1 MPGASASTGEG
12 AAPTV
17 RTTAVGSWPPPFGQ
31 RPALR
36 PFWRGEVTEDD
47 PAVATALAAAARIA
61 MDEMLACGLDQ
72 IAGGEVFAPDFVHT
86 VPPRLTGV
94 TAERARDISRGQ
106 QGVAR
111 YVVTGPL
118 GAPRGLGHA
127 AAFAREKA
135 IEPRLDKVAV
145 PTAFTIGL
153 SFPRSELTD
162 TVLDQL
168 THLVRAEIEAA
179 VAAGATDVQLDAP
192 SEAIACIEGTAE
204 VARLADLIA
213 APFEA
218 AAGTVAGAG
227 AAAPVRRSVHFCLG
241 DIARKPSTEVQN
253 LRALLPLLQSL
264 DGRIDRALVECSYSG
279 QWDDRALLAD
289 VPDSIEIVAGIGD
302 VKSPPAGRDHYR
314 RQIDQL
320 LAVVPAGRLLVST
333 SCGCGRVPHDDAIR
347 LNLELVRAAHGAGG

>member
-1 MPGASASTGEG
+1 MTGANADSGAGRTSA
-12 AAPTV
+12 V
-17 RTTAVGSWPPPFGQ
+17 RTTVVGSWPPPFGQ

-36 PFWRGEVTEDD
+36 PFWRGEATEDE
-47 PAVATALAAAARIA
+47 PAVAAALAAAARIA

-118 GAPRGLGHA
+118 GAPRGLGYA
-127 AAFAREKA
+127 KAFAREKA
-135 IEPRLDKVAV
+135 LEPRLDKVAV

-162 TVLDQL
+162 AVLDQL
-168 THLVRAEIEAA
+168 TALVRAEIAAA

-218 AAGTVAGAG
+218 VAGAG

-241 DIARKPSTEVQN
+241 DIARKPSTQVQN
-253 LRALLPLLQSL
+253 LRALLPLLQAL
-264 DGRIDRALVECSYSG
+264 DGCIDRALIECSYSG

-302 VKSPPAGRDHYR
+302 VKSPPADRDHYR

>member
-1 MPGASASTGEG
+1 MAGAEIP
-12 AAPTV
+12 AAATV

-47 PAVATALAAAARIA
+47 PATAAALAAAARIA

-86 VPPRLTGV
+86 VPPRLAGV

-106 QGVAR
+106 EGVAR
-111 YVVTGPL
+111 YVVSGPL
-118 GAPRGLGHA
+118 GAPRGLGHTR
-127 AAFAREKA
+127 AFTRERA
-135 IEPRLDKVAV
+135 LEPRLDKVAV

-168 THLVRAEIEAA
+168 TGLVRAEIAEA

-204 VARLADLIA
+204 VARLANLIA
-213 APFEA
+213 DPFD
-218 AAGTVAGAG
+218 GVTGPG
-227 AAAPVRRSVHFCLG
+227 VRRSVHFCLG

-253 LRALLPLLQSL
+253 LRALLPLLQAL
-264 DGRIDRALVECSYSG
+264 EGRIDRALVECSYSG

-289 VPDSIEIVAGIGD
+289 VPHSIEIVAGIGD

-320 LAVVPAGRLLVST
+320 LAVVPAERLLVST

-347 LNLELVRAAHGAGG
+347 LNLELVRAAQGAGG

>member
-1 MPGASASTGEG
+1 MTESGAGST
-12 AAPTV
+12 PTV

-36 PFWRGEVTEDD
+36 PFWRGEASEDD
-47 PAVATALAAAARIA
+47 PAVAAALAAAARIA

-127 AAFAREKA
+127 AAFTREKA

-153 SFPRSELTD
+153 SFPRSELTGS
-162 TVLDQL
+162 VLDQL
-168 THLVRAEIEAA
+168 TGLVQAEIAAA
-179 VAAGATDVQLDAP
+179 VAAGAADVQLDAP

-213 APFEA
+213 APFDGLA
-218 AAGTVAGAG
+218 SG
-227 AAAPVRRSVHFCLG
+227 VRRSVHFCLG

-253 LRALLPLLQSL
+253 LRALLPLLQAL
-264 DGRIDRALVECSYSG
+264 DGRIDRALIECSYSG

-289 VPDSIEIVAGIGD
+289 VPDGIEIVAGIGD
-302 VKSPPAGRDHYR
+302 VKSPPADRHHYR

-320 LAVVPAGRLLVST
+320 LAVVPAERLLVST

-347 LNLELVRAAHGAGG
+347 LNLELVRAAHGDGG